1 MRGVVTK
8 VMGLYYTV
16 YHDATYTN
24 CVLRGKLRQKFE
36 SDNEKFSNPVAV
48 GDEVEITIADDGTG
62 VIEEIVP
69 RKNYFSRKEKGKHR
83 KIDIISA
90 NCDCVVVMQS
100 FALPKLNL
108 RFADRIAV
116 RCGQQHIPLIL
127 CVNKYDLALKKDI
140 QYIHD
145 YYKNTDIS
153 IIMTSAKTGYN
164 IDKFK
169 NLLYNKTSVVVGYSG
184 VGKTSILN
192 TMYPH
197 LDLRVGE
204 VSASTGKGKHTTT
217 NVSMIIVEDHTR
229 IIDTP
234 GLREFGIMDIEPH
247 LVSTYFYEF
256 EKYAARCAFKPCTHD
271 HEPDCEVKR
280 LVEQGVIYQERYISY
295 INILYSLKDYYATMY
310 S

>member
-1 MRGVVTK
+1 MHGVVSK

-16 YHDATYTN
+16 YHDSTYTN

-36 SDNEKFSNPVAV
+36 CDTEKFSNPVAV

-83 KIDIISA
+83 KIDIIAA

-127 CVNKYDLALKKDI
+127 CVNKYDLASKKDI
-140 QYIHD
+140 EYIYN

-153 IIMTSAKTGYN
+153 IVMTSAKTGYN
-164 IDKFK
+164 IDEFK
-169 NLLYNKTSVVVGYSG
+169 NLLYNKTSVIVGYSG

-192 TMYPH
+192 TIYPH

-217 NVSMIIVEDHTR
+217 NVTMIIVEEHTR

-247 LVSTYFYEF
+247 LVSKYFYEF

-280 LVEQGVIYQERYISY
+280 LVQKGVIYEERYISY